1 MRSFSR
7 VIRNGSLNC
16 MLIIRGG
23 WKGKGFDIPCDAMM
37 SSALPLTQ
45 SFVGDVAVKAC
56 DWKVLRYSEHRR
68 QEPQPRFD
76 TARRFVLAG
85 TMPKRRQRE
94 GISTRT
100 TCDDDSLDDISLLP
114 SHCPHS
120 LITLSHASHASF
132 LPSLCI
138 QYERATGLVPP
149 WKVTDPETWN
159 DSTIDSIYSYQPCSR
174 PSLLSPQPPQTDR
187 QYPPQTAIQQ

>member
-56 DWKVLRYSEHRR
+56 DWKVLSTDGRNLSHVYS
-68 QEPQPRFD
+68 

-138 QYERATGLVPP
+138 QYERATGLATTVGSLP
-149 WKVTDPETWN
+149 TG
-159 DSTIDSIYSYQPCSR
+159 PC
-174 PSLLSPQPPQTDR
+174 
-187 QYPPQTAIQQ
+187 